1 MKKVNE
7 VSKKVGVSK
16 RTLQYYDKEGLLLV
30 ERDRHNYRIYNM
42 KMMETIWEILMYKEM
57 NFKLKE
63 IKSLLLLSDRDK
75 ISCLVQKKEML
86 KKEMIE
92 LRVKMEFISLVQ
104 KGGMPLR
111 PLECEGV
118 TYVDRIMEL
127 RKRLETQVMKG
138 EQNK

>member
-75 ISCLVQKKEML
+75 ISCLVQKK
-86 KKEMIE
+86 K
-92 LRVKMEFISLVQ
+92 
-104 KGGMPLR
+104 
-111 PLECEGV
+111 C
-118 TYVDRIMEL
+118 
-127 RKRLETQVMKG
+127 
-138 EQNK
+138 

>member
-1 MKKVNE
+1 
-7 VSKKVGVSK
+7 
-16 RTLQYYDKEGLLLV
+16 
-30 ERDRHNYRIYNM
+30 
-42 KMMETIWEILMYKEM
+42 
-57 NFKLKE
+57 
-63 IKSLLLLSDRDK
+63 
-75 ISCLVQKKEML
+75 ML